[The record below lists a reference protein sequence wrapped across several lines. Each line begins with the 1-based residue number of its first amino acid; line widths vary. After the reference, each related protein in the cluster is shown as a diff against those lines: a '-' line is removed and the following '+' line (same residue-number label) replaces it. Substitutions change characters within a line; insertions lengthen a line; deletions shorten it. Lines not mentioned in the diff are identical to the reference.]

1 MRINLAI
8 IAACTVMGL
17 TGMSATST
25 QAASG
30 MCNIF
35 NNPWPTLQDS
45 DGNPGALNTHDPAC
59 ATTNK
64 SATSVVQ
71 PNRMKQSA
79 QHKVKVPA
87 TSAHS

>member
-17 TGMSATST
+17 TGLSTTTT

-30 MCNIF
+30 MCHIF
-35 NNPWPTLQDS
+35 NNPWPTMQDS
-45 DGNPGALNTHDPAC
+45 DGNPADLNTHDSTCNTVAKAAPVAVPSHHIKL
-59 ATTNK
+59 AT
-64 SATSVVQ
+64 
-71 PNRMKQSA
+71 

>member
-17 TGMSATST
+17 AGVSTTT

-30 MCNIF
+30 MCHIF
-35 NNPWPTLQDS
+35 NNPWPTMQDS
-45 DGNPGALNTHDPAC
+45 DGNPGDLNTND
-59 ATTNK
+59 ATCNT
-64 SATSVVQ
+64 ATKAAPVAVQ
-71 PNRMKQSA
+71 PHHVKTA
-79 QHKVKVPA
+79 TQHKVKVPA